1 MKTRQWYQ
9 ARIRWAEMVEGRGI
23 RHWEGGLYLFRSE
36 DRDAAFQRALEI
48 GEGGQSGGDEESARR
63 TRWVETRLAEVVT
76 LDCLGDE
83 LEENLWRCTGF
94 GCRRRR
100 GFLLTTNSSLPS
112 RRRRHR
118 GDGPAVRIFGEG
130 PGRRFALSARPTA
143 SQGFAAAGTL
153 PKNGGGISERSGLA
167 AIRRIKK
174 GRLRQQAEQGPGGA
188 K

>member
-23 RHWEGGLYLFRSE
+23 RHWEEGLYLFRSE

-83 LEENLWRCTGF
+83 LEEEPLEVHWIR
-94 GCRRRR
+94 
-100 GFLLTTNSSLPS
+100 LP
-112 RRRRHR
+112 
-118 GDGPAVRIFGEG
+118 ATERIPFDHKFQ
-130 PGRRFALSARPTA
+130 P
-143 SQGFAAAGTL
+143 
-153 PKNGGGISERSGLA
+153 
-167 AIRRIKK
+167 
-174 GRLRQQAEQGPGGA
+174 AEQAPA
-188 K
+188 TSR